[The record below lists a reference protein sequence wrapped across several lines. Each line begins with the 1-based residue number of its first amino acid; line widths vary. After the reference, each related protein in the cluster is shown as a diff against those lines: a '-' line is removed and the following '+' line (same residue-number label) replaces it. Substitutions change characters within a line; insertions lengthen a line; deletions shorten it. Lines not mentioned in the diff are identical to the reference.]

1 MNKKPK
7 GLGRGLDAIF
17 ELEKVNVPAKQSVS
31 TMEEIRVTLISPNP
45 KQPRTHFDEDA
56 LEELAN
62 SIKILGVIQPVTV
75 KKERDGRF
83 TVISGERR
91 LRASQL
97 AGLETIPAYVREVD
111 DQNLH
116 EMALVENI
124 QRQDLNA
131 LEVAISLQRLMD
143 ECNLTQDLLSERVGK
158 KRSTI
163 ANYMRLLKLPNEVQA
178 AVREEYITM
187 GHAKAIASAPEEQQ
201 LAALKK
207 TLKKNL
213 SVRQTEELVRKLNEG
228 AKKKDDTEDE
238 EFPETY
244 GRLVEHLEK
253 FFSQNI
259 SIKKGKKGG
268 GRIVIDFDNDMD
280 IDAFIARFEVAA
292 ATPEERGH

>member
-1 MNKKPK
+1 M

-17 ELEKVNVPAKQSVS
+17 ELEGRSTPAKSQSVS
-31 TMEEIRVTLISPNP
+31 TMEEIAVELISPNP

-62 SIKILGVIQPVTV
+62 SIKTLGVIQPVTV
-75 KKERDGRF
+75 KRATDGRY
-83 TVISGERR
+83 TIISGERR
-91 LRASQL
+91 LRASQM
-97 AGLETIPAYVREVD
+97 AGLTSIPAYVREVD

-143 ECNLTQDLLSERVGK
+143 ECALTQDMLSERVGK

-178 AVREEYITM
+178 AVQQEYISM
-187 GHAKAIASAPEEQQ
+187 GHAKAIASAPDEHQI
-201 LAALKK
+201 AVLKR

-213 SVRQTEELVRKLNEG
+213 SVRQTEDMVRRLGDGTTKTVT
-228 AKKKDDTEDE
+228 ADE
-238 EFPETY
+238 EFPESY
-244 GRLVEHLEK
+244 SRLVEHLERL
-253 FFSQNI
+253 FTQNI
-259 SIKKGKKGG
+259 SIKKGRGG
-268 GRIVIDFDNDMD
+268 GGKIVIAFDGDND
-280 IDAFIARFEVAA
+280 IEAFIKRFEKVN
-292 ATPEERGH
+292 

>member
-17 ELEKVNVPAKQSVS
+17 ELEKVNIPVRQSVS
-31 TMEEIRVTLISPNP
+31 TMEEIAVALISPNP
-45 KQPRTHFDEDA
+45 KQPRTFFDEDA

-62 SIKILGVIQPVTV
+62 SIKTLGVIQPVTV
-75 KKERDGRF
+75 KKEKDGKY
-83 TVISGERR
+83 TIISGERR

-97 AGLETIPAYVREVD
+97 AGLESIPAYIREVD

-131 LEVAISLQRLMD
+131 LEVALSLQRLMD
-143 ECNLTQDLLSERVGK
+143 ECSLTQDLLSERVGK

-163 ANYMRLLKLPNEVQA
+163 ANYMRLLKLPTEVQA

-187 GHAKAIASAPEEQQ
+187 GHAKAIASAPEDSQ
-201 LAALKK
+201 LSVLKK

-228 AKKKDDTEDE
+228 VKKAVEVEDE
-238 EFPETY
+238 EFPESY
-244 GRLVEHLEK
+244 GKLVEHLEK

-268 GRIVIDFDNDMD
+268 GRIVIDFDNDRD
-280 IDAFIARFEVAA
+280 IEAFIGRFEKVN
-292 ATPEERGH
+292 

>member
-17 ELEKVNVPAKQSVS
+17 ELEKVNVPVKQSVS
-31 TMEEIRVTLISPNP
+31 TMEEIAVGLISPNP

-62 SIKILGVIQPVTV
+62 SIKVLGVIQPVTV
-75 KKERDGRF
+75 KKEADGRF
-83 TVISGERR
+83 TIISGERR

-143 ECNLTQDLLSERVGK
+143 ECDLTQDLLSERVGK

-163 ANYMRLLKLPNEVQA
+163 ANYMRLLKLPHEVQA
-178 AVREEYITM
+178 AVREEYISM
-187 GHAKAIASAPEEQQ
+187 GHAKAIASAPEEAQ
-201 LAALKK
+201 LGVLKK
-207 TLKKNL
+207 TIKKNL
-213 SVRQTEELVRKLNEG
+213 SVRQVEELVKKLNEG
-228 AKKKDDTEDE
+228 SKKAVEADDE
-238 EFPETY
+238 EFPESY
-244 GRLVEHLEK
+244 GRLVEQLEK

-268 GRIVIDFDNDMD
+268 GRIVIDFDNDGD
-280 IDAFIARFEVAA
+280 IEAFIARFDGAK
-292 ATPEERGH
+292 

>member
-17 ELEKVNVPAKQSVS
+17 ELEKVNVPLRQSVS
-31 TMEEIRVTLISPNP
+31 TMEEIAVGLISPNP

-62 SIKILGVIQPVTV
+62 SIKVLGVIQPVTV
-75 KKERDGRF
+75 KKEADGRF

-111 DQNLH
+111 DQRLH

-143 ECNLTQDLLSERVGK
+143 ECDLTQDLLSERVGK

-163 ANYMRLLKLPNEVQA
+163 ANYMRLLKLPHEVQA
-178 AVREEYITM
+178 AVREEYISM
-187 GHAKAIASAPEEQQ
+187 GHAKAIASAPEDAQ
-201 LAALKK
+201 LGMLKK
-207 TLKKNL
+207 TIKKNL
-213 SVRQTEELVRKLNEG
+213 SVRQVEELVKKLNEG
-228 AKKKDDTEDE
+228 GKKAAETDDE
-238 EFPETY
+238 EFPESY

-268 GRIVIDFDNDMD
+268 GRIVIDFDDDGD
-280 IDAFIARFEVAA
+280 IEAFITRFEH
-292 ATPEERGH
+292 TKHTN

>member
-1 MNKKPK
+1 MNRKPK

-17 ELEKVNVPAKQSVS
+17 ELEKVSVPVKHSVS
-31 TMEEIRVTLISPNP
+31 TMEEIAVTLISPNP

-62 SIKILGVIQPVTV
+62 SIKVLGVIQPVTV
-75 KKERDGRF
+75 KKEADGRF

-143 ECNLTQDLLSERVGK
+143 ECDLTQDTLSERVGK

-178 AVREEYITM
+178 AVREEYISM
-187 GHAKAIASAPEEQQ
+187 GHAKAIASAPEDSQ
-201 LAALKK
+201 LWVLKK
-207 TLKKNL
+207 TIKKNL
-213 SVRQTEELVRKLNEG
+213 SVRHVEDLVKKLAEG
-228 AKKKDDTEDE
+228 GKKRAEADDE

-268 GRIVIDFDNDMD
+268 GRIVIDFDNDRD

-292 ATPEERGH
+292 PTPEERER

>member
-1 MNKKPK
+1 MNEVNKKPK

-17 ELEKVNVPAKQSVS
+17 ELEGRPEPEKKSVS
-31 TMEEIRVTLISPNP
+31 TMEEISVTLISPNP
-45 KQPRTHFDEDA
+45 KQPRTLFDEDA

-62 SIKILGVIQPVTV
+62 SIKVLGVIQPVTV
-75 KKERDGRF
+75 KKENDGRF
-83 TVISGERR
+83 TIISGERR

-111 DQNLH
+111 DQRLH

-131 LEVAISLQRLMD
+131 MEVAMSLQRLVE
-143 ECNLTQDLLSERVGK
+143 ECNLTQDMLSERVGK

-163 ANYMRLLKLPNEVQA
+163 ANYMRLLKLPEEVQA

-187 GHAKAIASAPEEQQ
+187 GHAKAIASAPESAQ
-201 LAALKK
+201 LAMLKK

-213 SVRQTEELVRKLNEG
+213 SVRQVEDLVKRLNEERKED
-228 AKKKDDTEDE
+228 AAHEDE

-253 FFSQNI
+253 FFTQNI

-268 GRIVIDFDNDMD
+268 GRIVIDFDNDRD
-280 IDAFIARFEVAA
+280 IERFISRFE
-292 ATPEERGH
+292 GQK